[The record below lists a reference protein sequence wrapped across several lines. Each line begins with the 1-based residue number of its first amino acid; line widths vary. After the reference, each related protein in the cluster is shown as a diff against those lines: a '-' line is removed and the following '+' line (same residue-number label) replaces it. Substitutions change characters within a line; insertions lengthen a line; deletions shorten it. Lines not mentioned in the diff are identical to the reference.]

1 MILNVIKAEYMSGY
15 KVTLSFNTG
24 ESVIVD
30 LESSIMNDSRK
41 IFLPLRDKAYFKNF
55 KIVFNTIAWE
65 NEADFAPEFL
75 LELGKEQNATG
86 MVNA

>member
-1 MILNVIKAEYMSGY
+1 MILNVIKAEYKSGY
-15 KVTLSFNTG
+15 KVSLSFNNG

-30 LESSIMNDSRK
+30 LESIIMNESRK
-41 IFLPLRDKAYFKNF
+41 IFLPLRELNYFKNF
-55 KIVFNTIAWE
+55 RIVFNTIAWE

-75 LELGKEQNATG
+75 LELGKEQQGKG